1 MNKIQLFILIFK
13 IKMQQKILIVNLVI
27 KITKKNKKK
36 YRPSISRIFKI
47 PSKNMNNIKK
57 ILNFRRNKYK
67 KMNKI

>member
-1 MNKIQLFILIFK
+1 
-13 IKMQQKILIVNLVI
+13 MQQKIVSLVI

-36 YRPSISRIFKI
+36 YRPSISSKFKI

>member
-1 MNKIQLFILIFK
+1 
-13 IKMQQKILIVNLVI
+13 MQQKIVSLVI